1 MGINVEFEAGTQT
14 RSRNTN
20 PNPENLA
27 FGPARPGLAPVAGLA
42 FVMPKCFGELIFGV
56 NDVQF

>member
-1 MGINVEFEAGTQT
+1 MGINVQFEAVSRKTWT
-14 RSRNTN
+14 PMPRSR
-20 PNPENLA
+20 
-27 FGPARPGLAPVAGLA
+27 LAPVAGLA

>member
-1 MGINVEFEAGTQT
+1 MGINVQFEAGSRKTWT
-14 RSRNTN
+14 PMPRSR
-20 PNPENLA
+20 
-27 FGPARPGLAPVAGLA
+27 LAPVAGLA